1 MVKRYSYKGTSSNL
15 ILQDIQGKIN
25 ILTEENSRENE
36 KASYLQEKIKRYGNL
51 KDIIEALNQQLD
63 LEAITEKLVESAFS
77 FIGQR
82 KGVCVIYLV
91 DSLTQRLKLVKTKK
105 ENDRLVIKAK
115 EGDIFD
121 LWVLR
126 HGSPLLIEDI
136 KKDFRFDLE
145 KLRSLDIRPISSLIS
160 APFLAK
166 DRILGILRLDSPEP
180 FSYTQDDLRFLV
192 VLSDLGAVAI
202 ENSQLFADM
211 QNLAVHDD
219 LTKLYT
225 KGYFLEKLKQEIKW
239 AIRKDNPVSL
249 LILDIDY
256 FKHYNDKFGHTAGD
270 IVLKELSQ
278 NLLMSL
284 KEANSIIGRFGGE
297 EFAVILPNFDKKKA
311 LVISEQIRQIIE
323 EMKIILRNQ
332 ITRIT
337 ISVGL
342 STFPEDAKDEDEL
355 IIKADQ
361 AMYKAK
367 QKGRNRVCTT

>member
-1 MVKRYSYKGTSSNL
+1 ME
-15 ILQDIQGKIN
+15 IQDIQGKIN
-25 ILTEENSRENE
+25 ILTEENAQEN
-36 KASYLQEKIKRYGNL
+36 KRVFYLQEKIKRYQSL
-51 KDIIEALNQQLD
+51 KNIIEELNQQLD
-63 LEAITEKLVESAFS
+63 LEAITENLTGNAFS
-77 FIGQR
+77 SIYHH
-82 KGVCVIYLV
+82 KGVCMLYLV
-91 DSLTQRLKLVKTKK
+91 DILTQRLKLVKTKK
-105 ENDRLVIKAK
+105 EDPHLVIKAK

-160 APFLAK
+160 APFLAQE
-166 DRILGILRLDSPEP
+166 RILGILRLDSPEP

-192 VLSDLGAVAI
+192 VLCDLGAVAI
-202 ENSQLFADM
+202 ENSQLFINM
-211 QNLAVHDD
+211 QSLAVHDD
-219 LTKLYT
+219 LTGLYT
-225 KGYFLEKLKQEIKW
+225 KGYFLERLKQEIKR
-239 AIRKDNPVSL
+239 AIRQDYPLSL

-311 LVISEQIRQIIE
+311 LVISEQVRQIIE
-323 EMKIILRNQ
+323 GMKIILRNQ

-337 ISVGL
+337 VSIGL
-342 STFPEDAKDEDEL
+342 GSFPEDAKDEDEL
-355 IIKADQ
+355 IMKADQ

-367 QKGRNRVCTT
+367 QKGRNRVCTI